1 MARKISKKIA
11 AETTLNAG
19 DFGAHVPDY
28 TDHVRRED
36 RAASLAQTFAAEGLQ
51 ERDAALAALEIQPED
66 VASLAPAKEID
77 TLERQ
82 PGADETEE
90 LVAQPIEEI
99 ADFRVLMLAHDELA
113 VQSMTAEITAAID
126 ARSAFE
132 TEKHGTSHNIHKTLS
147 KVRKALMW
155 KDTSRVMLAANV
167 DPAFINRT
175 LQDGSRYNVY
185 AVDKVADAV
194 TGLADGVVSNAI
206 NRACMVSLF
215 QMREAGIPFTG
226 EIAKACAS
234 DKVHVDLAIRKHLVR
249 HTVSASTA
257 PTQASST
264 MQALETLGIV
274 RREGAARNPTFHLT
288 DAPIT
293 HRLEEVLFS
302 RAA

>member
-1 MARKISKKIA
+1 MARKTSKKIA
-11 AETTLNAG
+11 AKPVLTAG
-19 DFGAHVPDY
+19 GFGAHISDY
-28 TDHVRRED
+28 TDHMRRED
-36 RAASLAQTFAAEGLQ
+36 RAASLEQTFAAETLEGPGL
-51 ERDAALAALEIQPED
+51 EELDTALASLEVQPEPALELAQELED
-66 VASLAPAKEID
+66 LIEE
-77 TLERQ
+77 TLETA
-82 PGADETEE
+82 PET
-90 LVAQPIEEI
+90 
-99 ADFRVLMLAHDELA
+99 DRTFRELMLSHDELA
-113 VQSMTAEITAAID
+113 VQGMTAEITAAID

-132 TEKHGTSHNIHKTLS
+132 TEKHGSHHNIHKTLA

-175 LQDGSRYNVY
+175 LHDGSRYNVY

-194 TGLADGVVSNAI
+194 KGLADGVVSNAI

-215 QMREAGIPFTG
+215 QMRKAGIPFTG

-234 DKVHVDLAIRKHLVR
+234 DKVHVDLAIRKHLLR

-274 RREGAARNPTFHLT
+274 RREGHARNPTFHLT

-293 HRLEEVLFS
+293 NRLEEVLFS
-302 RAA
+302 HAA

>member
-1 MARKISKKIA
+1 MARKTSKKIA
-11 AETTLNAG
+11 AQLTAG
-19 DFGAHVPDY
+19 TFAQHVSDY
-28 TDHVRRED
+28 TDHMRHED
-36 RAASLAQTFAAEGLQ
+36 RAASLAQTFATEGLDELDQ
-51 ERDAALAALEIQPED
+51 ALATLEVQPEPALE
-66 VASLAPAKEID
+66 LAQEI
-77 TLERQ
+77 
-82 PGADETEE
+82 EE
-90 LVAQPIEEI
+90 LIEETVAANDTT
-99 ADFRVLMLAHDELA
+99 ADLAFRELMLSHDELS
-113 VQSMTAEITAAID
+113 VQGMTAEITAAID
-126 ARSAFE
+126 ARAAFE
-132 TEKHGTSHNIHKTLS
+132 TEKHGSGHNIHKTLN

-175 LQDGSRYNVY
+175 LHDGSRYNVY

-194 TGLADGVVSNAI
+194 KGLADGVVSNAI

-215 QMREAGIPFTG
+215 QMRKAGIPFTG

-234 DKVHVDLAIRKHLVR
+234 DKVHVDLAIRKHLLR

-274 RREGAARNPTFHLT
+274 RREGSSRNPTFHLT

-293 HRLEEVLFS
+293 KRLEEVLFA

>member
-1 MARKISKKIA
+1 MARKTSKKIA
-11 AETTLNAG
+11 AQLTAG
-19 DFGAHVPDY
+19 TFAQHVSDY
-28 TDHVRRED
+28 TDHMRYED
-36 RAASLAQTFAAEGLQ
+36 RAASLAQTFATEGLDELDQ
-51 ERDAALAALEIQPED
+51 ALSTLEVQPEPALDLAQELEDLVSETVAAND
-66 VASLAPAKEID
+66 V
-77 TLERQ
+77 
-82 PGADETEE
+82 
-90 LVAQPIEEI
+90 
-99 ADFRVLMLAHDELA
+99 DFRALMLSHDELM
-113 VQSMTAEITAAID
+113 VQGMTTQITAAID

-132 TEKHGTSHNIHKTLS
+132 TEKHGSAHNIHKTLN

-175 LQDGSRYNVY
+175 LHDGSRYNVY

-194 TGLADGVVSNAI
+194 KGLADGVVSNAI

-215 QMREAGIPFTG
+215 QMRKAGIPFTG

-234 DKVHVDLAIRKHLVR
+234 DKVHVDLAIRKHLLR

-264 MQALETLGIV
+264 MQALETLGVV
-274 RREGAARNPTFHLT
+274 RREGSSRNPTFTLT

-293 HRLEEVLFS
+293 KRLEEVLFAY
-302 RAA
+302 AA